1 MGINLSQLAEKNQAE
16 TETKPQKFVQATEKK
31 TNFLAKINDLL
42 LKFSRIPL
50 SEKLFFIQ
58 YLGIMLKAGISLSIA
73 LKTLAKQTT
82 NKKFARIITD
92 ISNNVERGVSFTESL
107 KPHEET
113 FGQLFISMVESGEIS
128 GKLEEVL
135 AQLYIQFKKQHELI
149 SKVKGALTYPV
160 VIIAAMIGIG
170 TFMMIVVVPQI
181 TAMFKEFNAELPL
194 ATKVLIATSDT
205 LIKHGVLV
213 LLGLI
218 LFIILF
224 IKLLKTYR
232 GKYYW
237 QKLLL
242 KLPIFSPII
251 KKINLARFARTIS
264 SLLKTDIMIIKSF
277 QITANVLGNLHY
289 RQALEE
295 MAVKIK
301 KGGKINEVVA
311 NYPELFPPVVTQII
325 SVGEETGELDYI
337 LSELA
342 QFYEGE
348 VDQIMNNLPSII
360 EPLLILTLGV
370 VVGGMAVAIIMPMYT
385 LTSVI

>member
-1 MGINLSQLAEKNQAE
+1 MGINLSQLAEKNQAK

-194 ATKVLIATSDT
+194 ATKVLIATSDA

>member
-194 ATKVLIATSDT
+194 ATKVLIATSDA

>member
-42 LKFSRIPL
+42 LKLSRIPL

-194 ATKVLIATSDT
+194 ATKVLIATSDA

>member
-194 ATKVLIATSDT
+194 ATKVLIATSDA

-311 NYPELFPPVVTQII
+311 NYPKLFPPVVTQII

>member
-194 ATKVLIATSDT
+194 ATKVLIATSDA

-370 VVGGMAVAIIMPMYT
+370 VVGCMAVAIIMPMYT

>member
-42 LKFSRIPL
+42 LKLSRIPL

-311 NYPELFPPVVTQII
+311 NYPKLFPPVVTQII

>member
-1 MGINLSQLAEKNQAE
+1 MGINLSQLAEKNQAK

-42 LKFSRIPL
+42 LKLSRIPL

-194 ATKVLIATSDT
+194 ATKVLIATSDA

>member
-42 LKFSRIPL
+42 LKLSRIPL

>member
-1 MGINLSQLAEKNQAE
+1 MGINLSQLAEKNQAK

-42 LKFSRIPL
+42 LKLSRIPL

-181 TAMFKEFNAELPL
+181 TAMFKEFNAQLPL

>member
-1 MGINLSQLAEKNQAE
+1 MGINLSQLAEKNQAK